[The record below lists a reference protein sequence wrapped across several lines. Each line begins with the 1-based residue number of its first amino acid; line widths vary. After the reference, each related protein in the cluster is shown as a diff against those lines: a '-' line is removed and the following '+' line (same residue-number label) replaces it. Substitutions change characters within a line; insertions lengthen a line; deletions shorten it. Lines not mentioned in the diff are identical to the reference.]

1 MTASAVPEND
11 LLTLIPTIRSG
22 VDDAAELVN
31 WLVSGVDTVLRELPP
46 ELVSGVRQGVA
57 DLQRQFDDVTGR
69 LRHALEQAG
78 DPAALRAAGAAW
90 ADAIG
95 GTASNL
101 VGFAIEGS
109 TRADNR
115 WKGMAAEAYRGA
127 LWPQRL
133 ALTAVKTTGDAIDAA
148 LNELARAI
156 VEFWRDVEI
165 ALILLVLGLASA
177 VAAAVSTAA
186 GGPLT
191 FPVAVVAAAAALNA
205 FGIALT
211 SSMTMFSD
219 LANENS
225 VRTAELHG
233 RLSDNSGF
241 EGENWPRPTTEDF
254 SDGSLTDGDDTDWHL
269 K

>member
-1 MTASAVPEND
+1 MTASDAPEND
-11 LLTLIPTIRSG
+11 LLTLVPAIHSG
-22 VDDAAELVN
+22 IEDAAELVH
-31 WLVSGVDTVLRELPP
+31 WLVRGVDTVLRELPP
-46 ELVSGVRQGVA
+46 ELVGGVRQGVA
-57 DLQRQFDDVTGR
+57 DLQRQFDDMIGR

-78 DPAALRAAGAAW
+78 DPAALRAAGTAW
-90 ADAIG
+90 ANTIG

-101 VGFAIEGS
+101 VGLAIEGS
-109 TRADNR
+109 TRADDS
-115 WKGMAAEAYRGA
+115 WKGLAADAYRGA

-191 FPVAVVAAAAALNA
+191 FPIAVVAAAAALNA

-211 SSMTMFSD
+211 NSMTMFSD

-225 VRTAELHG
+225 VRTAELHR
-233 RLSDNSGF
+233 RLNDNSGF
-241 EGENWPRPTTEDF
+241 EGENWPNPTAERY
-254 SDGSLTDGDDTDWHL
+254 SDGSLTDGDDTGWHL

>member
-1 MTASAVPEND
+1 MTASHAPDNH
-11 LLTLIPTIRSG
+11 LLALIPTIRSG
-22 VDDAAELVN
+22 VEDAAELVD
-31 WLVSGVDTVLRELPP
+31 WLVRGADAVLRELPP
-46 ELVSGVRQGVA
+46 ELVGGVRQGVA
-57 DLQRQFDDVTGR
+57 DLQRQFDDTIGR
-69 LRHALEQAG
+69 LRRALEQAG

-90 ADAIG
+90 VDTIG
-95 GTASNL
+95 GPASNL
-101 VGFAIEGS
+101 VGLAIDGS

-115 WKGMAAEAYRGA
+115 WKGLAADAYSNA

-133 ALTAVKTTGDAIDAA
+133 ALTAVKTTSDAIDAV

-165 ALILLVLGLASA
+165 ALILLVLGLAST

-186 GGPLT
+186 GGPLGI
-191 FPVAVVAAAAALNA
+191 PVAVVTAAAALNA
-205 FGIALT
+205 FGIAVT
-211 SSMTMFSD
+211 NSMTTFSD

-254 SDGSLTDGDDTDWHL
+254 NDGSLTDGDDTDWHL

>member
-1 MTASAVPEND
+1 MTASDAHEND

-22 VDDAAELVN
+22 ADDAAELVN
-31 WLVSGVDTVLRELPP
+31 WLVTGVDTVLRELPP
-46 ELVSGVRQGVA
+46 ELVGGVRQGVA
-57 DLQRQFDDVTGR
+57 DLQRQFDDTIGR
-69 LRHALEQAG
+69 LRHSLEQAG

-90 ADAIG
+90 ATTIG
-95 GTASNL
+95 GTASDL
-101 VGFAIEGS
+101 AGLAIEGS
-109 TRADNR
+109 TRADDR
-115 WKGMAAEAYRGA
+115 WKGSAADAYRNA
-127 LWPQRL
+127 LRPQRL
-133 ALTAVKTTGDAIDAA
+133 ALTAVKTTGDAIDAV

-177 VAAAVSTAA
+177 VAAAVATAA

-211 SSMTMFSD
+211 TSMTIFSD
-219 LANENS
+219 LAHENS
-225 VRTAELHG
+225 VRSAELD
-233 RLSDNSGF
+233 RRFRDNSGF
-241 EGENWPRPTTEDF
+241 EGENWPIPTTEPF
-254 SDGSLTDGDDTDWHL
+254 SDGSLTDGDDTAWHL